1 MEGGGE
7 MNNRVF
13 IILIPCLMPC
23 RCLVGSRLSR
33 ESPST
38 VGSDGPPES
47 PYTASRLYPTEQH

>member
-1 MEGGGE
+1 

-13 IILIPCLMPC
+13 IILIPCLTPYP
-23 RCLVGSRLSR
+23 CLVGSRLSR